1 MWKLFTYGK
10 IKSGRKLT
18 KKNRNKKNWK
28 KNRFKEERKST
39 ILSRKEKNPLWSHW
53 CWRSSTLASRF
64 RAKKSPSNL
73 NFSNIML
80 KTRFPFIYASI
91 SRDTKTL
98 TIASIRCLAS
108 QQIFR
113 LSIFSAGFFFAFG
126 NFARYCVV
134 LLNTPLSDRDKK
146 KKKFLSWFTLPA
158 KSWSS
163 VSDARRS
170 HHPIGGE
177 IISWRGASCLR
188 TFTNE
193 LKSRVWFW
201 DEYIRFERIYRVY
214 RFDRFSSNF
223 AKTFQE

>member
-1 MWKLFTYGK
+1 MWKLFTYGKIFTHGK

-18 KKNRNKKNWK
+18 KKKQKQK
-28 KNRFKEERKST
+28 KNRKKKVQRREKEYHSVKKR
-39 ILSRKEKNPLWSHW
+39 KNPLWSHW
-53 CWRSSTLASRF
+53 YWRSSTLASRF

-134 LLNTPLSDRDKK
+134 LLNAPLSDRDKK
-146 KKKFLSWFTLPA
+146 KKK
-158 KSWSS
+158 KKVS
-163 VSDARRS
+163 VMVYFSR
-170 HHPIGGE
+170 E
-177 IISWRGASCLR
+177 ILI
-188 TFTNE
+188 
-193 LKSRVWFW
+193 
-201 DEYIRFERIYRVY
+201 
-214 RFDRFSSNF
+214 
-223 AKTFQE
+223 

>member
-1 MWKLFTYGK
+1 MWKLFTYGKIFTHGK

-18 KKNRNKKNWK
+18 KKNRNKKK
-28 KNRFKEERKST
+28 KNRKKNGFKEERKST

-53 CWRSSTLASRF
+53 YWRSSTLASRF

-134 LLNTPLSDRDKK
+134 LLNAPLSDRDKK
-146 KKKFLSWFTLPA
+146 KKSFCHGLLFPRNLDLA
-158 KSWSS
+158 S
-163 VSDARRS
+163 VTPGGPIIPLEAR
-170 HHPIGGE
+170 
-177 IISWRGASCLR
+177 
-188 TFTNE
+188 
-193 LKSRVWFW
+193 
-201 DEYIRFERIYRVY
+201 
-214 RFDRFSSNF
+214 
-223 AKTFQE
+223 

>member
-1 MWKLFTYGK
+1 MKPLVLAELYAGVQISNKEVAVKSKL
-10 IKSGRKLT
+10 
-18 KKNRNKKNWK
+18 
-28 KNRFKEERKST
+28 
-39 ILSRKEKNPLWSHW
+39 
-53 CWRSSTLASRF
+53 
-64 RAKKSPSNL
+64 
-73 NFSNIML
+73 SNIML

-146 KKKFLSWFTLPA
+146 KKFLSWFTFPA

-188 TFTNE
+188 TFTDE

-223 AKTFQE
+223 AKKFQE

>member
-1 MWKLFTYGK
+1 
-10 IKSGRKLT
+10 
-18 KKNRNKKNWK
+18 
-28 KNRFKEERKST
+28 
-39 ILSRKEKNPLWSHW
+39 
-53 CWRSSTLASRF
+53 
-64 RAKKSPSNL
+64 
-73 NFSNIML
+73 ML

-134 LLNTPLSDRDKK
+134 LLNAPLSDRDKK
-146 KKKFLSWFTLPA
+146 KKKKKKFLSWFTFPA

-163 VSDARRS
+163 VSDVRRS

-177 IISWRGASCLR
+177 IISWLGASCLR
-188 TFTNE
+188 IFTDE